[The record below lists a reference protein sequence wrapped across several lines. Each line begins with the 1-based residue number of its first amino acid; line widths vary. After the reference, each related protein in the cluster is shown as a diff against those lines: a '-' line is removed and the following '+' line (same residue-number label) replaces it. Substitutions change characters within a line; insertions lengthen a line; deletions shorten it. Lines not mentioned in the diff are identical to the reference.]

1 MTLDTYF
8 VRISNLESSQKPS
21 SNIFLFFCLNK
32 LYLSLMGY
40 VTSCLTSTV
49 FASVVQSFGK
59 KEKSKRSILVIG
71 YVNGFCHGKLLIF
84 PNSRVF
90 LWLTVMT
97 KS

>member
-40 VTSCLTSTV
+40 VTSCLTSIV

-59 KEKSKRSILVIG
+59 KKRKKEKSKPSILVIG
-71 YVNGFCHGKLLIF
+71 YVNGFCHMV
-84 PNSRVF
+84 SY
-90 LWLTVMT
+90 
-97 KS
+97 